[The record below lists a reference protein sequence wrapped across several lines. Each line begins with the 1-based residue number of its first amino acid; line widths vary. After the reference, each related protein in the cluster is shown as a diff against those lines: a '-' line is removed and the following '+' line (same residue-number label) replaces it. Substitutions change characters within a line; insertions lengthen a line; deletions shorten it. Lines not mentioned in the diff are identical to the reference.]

1 MSDGADHG
9 GRSGTAGAAA
19 VCRDCAAALP
29 PGTRRCPKCGGRRL
43 FRHPELHDL
52 PIGHI
57 DCDSF
62 YATVEKRDRP
72 ELAAKPVIVGG
83 DDHRGVVAACCYVA
97 RLSGVRSAMT
107 IREALDRCPD
117 AVIIRPD
124 MAKYKEVGHRA
135 RAIMEAFTPLVEPI
149 SIDEAYLDL
158 AGVEERLSISPA
170 QALVEIVRRFE
181 TELRITA
188 SIGLSYNKLLAKI
201 ASDLDKP
208 RGFSAIGRA
217 EAAAFLA
224 PRRVTILWGV
234 GPALERKLFADGIS
248 RVADLQDKDEHWLV
262 KRYGAMGRTLFRFAR
277 GDDPRRVEPE
287 SPSKSISSEETFDWD
302 VTSPPAL
309 AAELRPL
316 AQKVSRRM
324 EREGLVGRSV
334 VLKLKTKDFQQ
345 LTRSRRVEPT
355 RDADAILAAGLSL
368 LEKEADGRAF
378 RLIGIGCTDLLRP
391 DAAPEPELD
400 LFGP

>member
-1 MSDGADHG
+1 MSEDRDA
-9 GRSGTAGAAA
+9 GTAPLSG

-29 PGTRRCPKCGGRRL
+29 GGGVRCPKCGSRRL
-43 FRHPELHDL
+43 FLHAELHDL
-52 PIGHI
+52 AIGHI

-72 ELAAKPVIVGG
+72 DLASKPVIVGG

-117 AVIIRPD
+117 AVIIRPNI
-124 MAKYKEVGHRA
+124 AKYKEVGHRA

-158 AGVEERLSISPA
+158 TGVEERLSISPA

-181 TELRITA
+181 QELRITA

-208 RGFSAIGRA
+208 RGFSCIGRA
-217 EAAAFLA
+217 QAAGFLA
-224 PRRVTILWGV
+224 PKRVTILWGV

-248 RVADLQDKDEHWLV
+248 RVGDLQDKDEHWLV
-262 KRYGAMGRTLFRFAR
+262 KRYGAIGRTLHAFAR
-277 GDDPRRVEPE
+277 GEDRRRVVPE
-287 SPSKSISSEETFDWD
+287 SVSKSISSEETFDWD
-302 VTSPPAL
+302 VTTLSAL
-309 AAELRPL
+309 AQELRPL
-316 AQKVSRRM
+316 ADKVARRM

-345 LTRSRRVEPT
+345 LTRSRRIEPT
-355 RDADAILAAGLSL
+355 RSADAILAAGMAL

-378 RLIGIGCTDLLRP
+378 RLIGIGCTDLIRP
-391 DAAPEPELD
+391 DTTPEPELD
-400 LFGP
+400 LFGG

>member
-1 MSDGADHG
+1 M
-9 GRSGTAGAAA
+9 TAPQDSAQHS

-29 PGTRRCPKCGGRRL
+29 GAGSGEMTRCPKCGSRRL
-43 FRHPELHDL
+43 FRHAELHGL

-72 ELAAKPVIVGG
+72 ELASRPVIVGG

-97 RLSGVRSAMT
+97 RISGVRSAMT

-117 AVIIRPD
+117 ATIIRPNI
-124 MAKYKEVGHRA
+124 AKYKEVGYQA

-158 AGVEERLSISPA
+158 TGVEERLNISPA

-181 TELRITA
+181 RELRITA

-224 PRRVTILWGV
+224 PKRVTILWGV
-234 GPALERKLFADGIS
+234 GPALERKLFADGIT
-248 RVADLQDKDEHWLV
+248 RVGDLQDKDEHWLV
-262 KRYGAMGRTLFRFAR
+262 KRYGAMGRVLYNYAR
-277 GDDPRRVEPE
+277 GEDSRRVHPE

-302 VTSPPAL
+302 VTTLPAL
-309 AAELRPL
+309 AQELRPL
-316 AQKVSRRM
+316 ADKVSRRL
-324 EREGLVGRSV
+324 EREGLLGRSV

-355 RDADAILAAGLSL
+355 RSAEAILAAGVAL
-368 LEKEADGRAF
+368 LEREVDGRAF
-378 RLIGIGCTDLLRP
+378 RLIGIGCTDLTHPETAP
-391 DAAPEPELD
+391 DPELD
-400 LFGP
+400 LFG

>member
-1 MSDGADHG
+1 MTGSC
-9 GRSGTAGAAA
+9 
-19 VCRDCAAALP
+19 VCRDCAAAVR
-29 PGTRRCPKCGGRRL
+29 GDAQRCPKCDSRRL

-72 ELAAKPVIVGG
+72 ELASRPVIVGG

-97 RLSGVRSAMT
+97 RMSGVRSAMT

-117 AVIIRPD
+117 ATIIRPD
-124 MAKYKEVGHRA
+124 IAKYRQVGHQA

-158 AGVEERLSISPA
+158 TGVEERLSISPA

-181 TELRITA
+181 RELRITA
-188 SIGLSYNKLLAKI
+188 SIGLSHNKLLAKI

-208 RGFSAIGRA
+208 RGFSVLGRA
-217 EAAAFLA
+217 DAAAFLA

-234 GPALERKLFADGIS
+234 GPALERKLFTDGIT
-248 RVADLQDKDEHWLV
+248 RVGDLQDKDEHWLV
-262 KRYGAMGRTLFRFAR
+262 KRYGAMGRVLFNFAR
-277 GDDPRRVEPE
+277 GEDSRRVQPE
-287 SPSKSISSEETFDWD
+287 SVSKSISSEETFDWD
-302 VTSPPAL
+302 VTSLPAL
-309 AAELRPL
+309 AQELRPL
-316 AQKVSRRM
+316 AGKVARRM
-324 EREGLVGRSV
+324 EREGLLGRSV
-334 VLKLKTKDFQQ
+334 VLKLKTKEFQQ

-355 RDADAILAAGLSL
+355 RAADAILAAGLAL
-368 LEKEADGRAF
+368 LEREVDGRAF
-378 RLIGIGCTDLLRP
+378 RLIGIGCTDLTHPESAP
-391 DAAPEPELD
+391 DPELD
-400 LFGP
+400 LFGG

>member
-1 MSDGADHG
+1 MT
-9 GRSGTAGAAA
+9 TALHS
-19 VCRDCAAALP
+19 VCRDCAAAP
-29 PGTRRCPKCGGRRL
+29 SSAGSGEVTRCPKCGSRRL
-43 FRHPELHDL
+43 FRHAELHSL

-72 ELAAKPVIVGG
+72 ELASRPVIVGG

-97 RLSGVRSAMT
+97 RMSGVRSAMT

-117 AVIIRPD
+117 ATIIRPNI
-124 MAKYKEVGHRA
+124 AKYKEVGHQA

-158 AGVEERLSISPA
+158 TGVEDRLSISPA

-181 TELRITA
+181 RELRITA

-208 RGFSAIGRA
+208 RGFSALGRA

-224 PRRVTILWGV
+224 PKRVTILWGV
-234 GPALERKLFADGIS
+234 GPALERKLFADGIT
-248 RVADLQDKDEHWLV
+248 RVGDLQDKDEHWLV
-262 KRYGAMGRTLFRFAR
+262 KRYGAMGRVLYSYAR
-277 GDDPRRVEPE
+277 GEDSRRVHPE

-302 VTSPPAL
+302 VTTLPAL
-309 AAELRPL
+309 AQELRPL
-316 AQKVSRRM
+316 ADKVARRL
-324 EREGLVGRSV
+324 EREGLLGRSV

-355 RDADAILAAGLSL
+355 RSADAILAAGIAL
-368 LEKEADGRAF
+368 LEREVDGRAF
-378 RLIGIGCTDLLRP
+378 RLIGIGCTDLTHPETAP
-391 DAAPEPELD
+391 DPELD
-400 LFGP
+400 LFG

>member
-1 MSDGADHG
+1 MT
-9 GRSGTAGAAA
+9 TALHS

-29 PGTRRCPKCGGRRL
+29 GAGSGDVTRCPKCGSRRL
-43 FRHPELHDL
+43 FRHAELHSL

-72 ELAAKPVIVGG
+72 ELASRPVIVGG

-97 RLSGVRSAMT
+97 RISGVRSAMT

-117 AVIIRPD
+117 ATIIRPNI
-124 MAKYKEVGHRA
+124 AKYKEVGHRA
-135 RAIMEAFTPLVEPI
+135 REIMEAFTPLVEPI

-158 AGVEERLSISPA
+158 TGVEDRLSISPA

-181 TELRITA
+181 RELRITA

-208 RGFSAIGRA
+208 RGFSALGRA

-224 PRRVTILWGV
+224 PKRVTILWGV
-234 GPALERKLFADGIS
+234 GPALERKLFADGIT
-248 RVADLQDKDEHWLV
+248 RVGDLQDRDEHWLV
-262 KRYGAMGRTLFRFAR
+262 KRYGAMGRVLYSYAR
-277 GDDPRRVEPE
+277 GEDSRRVHPE

-302 VTSPPAL
+302 VTTLPAL
-309 AAELRPL
+309 AQELRPL
-316 AQKVSRRM
+316 ADKVARRL
-324 EREGLVGRSV
+324 EREGLLGRSV

-355 RDADAILAAGLSL
+355 RSAEAILAAGVAL
-368 LEKEADGRAF
+368 LEREVDGRAF
-378 RLIGIGCTDLLRP
+378 RLIGIGCTDLTHPETAP
-391 DAAPEPELD
+391 DPELD
-400 LFGP
+400 LFG

>member
-1 MSDGADHG
+1 MSAPC
-9 GRSGTAGAAA
+9 
-19 VCRDCAAALP
+19 VCRDCAAAFD
-29 PGTRRCPKCGGRRL
+29 GEAARCPKCDSRRL

-52 PIGHI
+52 TIGHI

-72 ELAAKPVIVGG
+72 ELASRPVIVGG

-97 RLSGVRSAMT
+97 RMSGVRSAMT

-117 AVIIRPD
+117 ATIIRPD
-124 MAKYKEVGHRA
+124 IAKYKEVGHRA

-158 AGVEERLSISPA
+158 TGVEERLSVSPA

-181 TELRITA
+181 SELRITA

-208 RGFSAIGRA
+208 RGFSVLGRA
-217 EAAAFLA
+217 DAAAFLA
-224 PRRVTILWGV
+224 SKRVTILWGV
-234 GPALERKLFADGIS
+234 GPALERKLFTDGVT
-248 RVADLQDKDEHWLV
+248 RVGDLQDKDEHWLV
-262 KRYGAMGRTLFRFAR
+262 KRYGAMGRVLFNFAR
-277 GDDPRRVEPE
+277 GEDSRRVQPE
-287 SPSKSISSEETFDWD
+287 SVSKSVSSEETFDWD
-302 VTSPPAL
+302 VTALPAL
-309 AAELRPL
+309 TQELRPL
-316 AQKVSRRM
+316 AAKVSRRL
-324 EREGLVGRSV
+324 EREGLLGRSV

-355 RDADAILAAGLSL
+355 SAADVIFAAGLSL
-368 LEKEADGRAF
+368 LEREVDGRAF
-378 RLIGIGCTDLLRP
+378 RLIGIGCTDLVHPATDP
-391 DAAPEPELD
+391 DPELD
-400 LFGP
+400 LFGH

>member
-1 MSDGADHG
+1 M
-9 GRSGTAGAAA
+9 TAPQDSAQHS

-29 PGTRRCPKCGGRRL
+29 GVGPGEMTRCPKCGSRRL
-43 FRHPELHDL
+43 FRHAELHGL

-72 ELAAKPVIVGG
+72 ELASRPVIVGG

-97 RLSGVRSAMT
+97 RISGVRSAMT

-117 AVIIRPD
+117 ATIIRPNI
-124 MAKYKEVGHRA
+124 AKYKEVGHQA

-158 AGVEERLSISPA
+158 AGVEDRLSISPA

-181 TELRITA
+181 RELRITA

-208 RGFSAIGRA
+208 RGFSVIGRA

-224 PRRVTILWGV
+224 PKRVTILWGV
-234 GPALERKLFADGIS
+234 GPALERKLFTDGIT
-248 RVADLQDKDEHWLV
+248 RVGDLQGKDEHWLV
-262 KRYGAMGRTLFRFAR
+262 KRYGAMGRVLYNYAR
-277 GDDPRRVEPE
+277 GEDPRRVHPE

-302 VTSPPAL
+302 VTTLPAL
-309 AAELRPL
+309 AQELRPL
-316 AQKVSRRM
+316 ADKVSRRL
-324 EREGLVGRSV
+324 EREKLLGRSV

-355 RDADAILAAGLSL
+355 RSADAILAAGMAL
-368 LEKEADGRAF
+368 LEREVDGRAF
-378 RLIGIGCTDLLRP
+378 RLIGIGCTDLTHPETAP
-391 DAAPEPELD
+391 DPELD
-400 LFGP
+400 LFG

>member
-1 MSDGADHG
+1 MSAPC
-9 GRSGTAGAAA
+9 
-19 VCRDCAAALP
+19 VCRDCAAAFD
-29 PGTRRCPKCGGRRL
+29 GQAARCPKCDSRRL

-52 PIGHI
+52 TIGHI

-72 ELAAKPVIVGG
+72 ELASRPVIVGG

-97 RLSGVRSAMT
+97 RMSGVRSAMT

-117 AVIIRPD
+117 ATIIRPD
-124 MAKYKEVGHRA
+124 IAKYKEVGHRA

-158 AGVEERLSISPA
+158 TGVEERLSVSPA

-181 TELRITA
+181 SELRITA

-208 RGFSAIGRA
+208 RGFSVLGRA
-217 EAAAFLA
+217 DAGAFLA
-224 PRRVTILWGV
+224 PKRVTILWGV
-234 GPALERKLFADGIS
+234 GPALERKLFTDGVT
-248 RVADLQDKDEHWLV
+248 RVGDLQDKDEHWLV
-262 KRYGAMGRTLFRFAR
+262 KRYGAMGRVLHNFAR
-277 GDDPRRVEPE
+277 GEDTRRVQPE
-287 SPSKSISSEETFDWD
+287 LVSKSVSSEETFDWD
-302 VTSPPAL
+302 VTALPAL
-309 AAELRPL
+309 TQELRPL
-316 AQKVSRRM
+316 AAKVARRL
-324 EREGLVGRSV
+324 EREGLLGRSV

-355 RDADAILAAGLSL
+355 SAADAIFAAGLAL
-368 LEKEADGRAF
+368 LEREVDGRAF
-378 RLIGIGCTDLLRP
+378 RLIGIGCTDLVHPATDP
-391 DAAPEPELD
+391 DPELD
-400 LFGP
+400 LFGH

>member
-1 MSDGADHG
+1 MNAPPHS
-9 GRSGTAGAAA
+9 
-19 VCRDCAAALP
+19 VCRDCAAAP
-29 PGTRRCPKCGGRRL
+29 PSAGSGEVTRCPKCGSRRL
-43 FRHPELHDL
+43 FRHAELHSL

-72 ELAAKPVIVGG
+72 ELASRPVIVGG

-97 RLSGVRSAMT
+97 RMSGVRSAMT

-117 AVIIRPD
+117 ATIIRPNI
-124 MAKYKEVGHRA
+124 AKYKEVGHQA

-158 AGVEERLSISPA
+158 TGVEDRLSISPA

-181 TELRITA
+181 RELRITA

-208 RGFSAIGRA
+208 RGFSALGRA

-224 PRRVTILWGV
+224 PKRVTILWGV
-234 GPALERKLFADGIS
+234 GPALERKLFADGIT
-248 RVADLQDKDEHWLV
+248 RVGDLQDKEEHWLV
-262 KRYGAMGRTLFRFAR
+262 KRYGAMGRVLYSYAR
-277 GDDPRRVEPE
+277 GEDSRRVHPE

-302 VTSPPAL
+302 VTTLPAL
-309 AAELRPL
+309 AQELRPL
-316 AQKVSRRM
+316 AGKVARRL
-324 EREGLVGRSV
+324 EREGLLGRSV

-355 RDADAILAAGLSL
+355 RSAEAILAAGIAL
-368 LEKEADGRAF
+368 LEREVDGRAF
-378 RLIGIGCTDLLRP
+378 RLIGIGCTDLTHPETAP
-391 DAAPEPELD
+391 DPELD
-400 LFGP
+400 LFG

>member
-1 MSDGADHG
+1 M
-9 GRSGTAGAAA
+9 TASC
-19 VCRDCAAALP
+19 VCRDCAAALR
-29 PGTRRCPKCGGRRL
+29 GDAARCPKCDSRRL
-43 FRHPELHDL
+43 FRHPELHAL

-72 ELAAKPVIVGG
+72 ELASRPVIVGG
-83 DDHRGVVAACCYVA
+83 EDHRGVVAACCYVA
-97 RLSGVRSAMT
+97 RMSGVRSAMT

-117 AVIIRPD
+117 ATIIRPD
-124 MAKYKEVGHRA
+124 HAKYREVGHQA
-135 RAIMEAFTPLVEPI
+135 RAIMAAFTPLVEPI

-158 AGVEERLSISPA
+158 TGVEERLSISPA

-181 TELRITA
+181 TDLRITA

-208 RGFSAIGRA
+208 RGFSVLGRG

-234 GPALERKLFADGIS
+234 GPALERRLFTDGIT
-248 RVADLQDKDEHWLV
+248 RVGDLQDKDEHWLV
-262 KRYGAMGRTLFRFAR
+262 KRYGAMGRVLFNFAR
-277 GDDPRRVEPE
+277 GEDQRRVQPE
-287 SPSKSISSEETFDWD
+287 SVSKSISSEETFDWD
-302 VTSPPAL
+302 MTTLPAL
-309 AAELRPL
+309 IEELRPL
-316 AQKVSRRM
+316 AAKVARRM
-324 EREGLVGRSV
+324 EREGLLGRSV

-355 RDADAILAAGLSL
+355 RSADAILAAGLAL
-368 LEKEADGRAF
+368 LEREVDGRAF
-378 RLIGIGCTDLLRP
+378 RLIGIGCTDLTDPESAP
-391 DAAPEPELD
+391 DPELD
-400 LFGP
+400 LFGG

>member
-1 MSDGADHG
+1 MTGAC
-9 GRSGTAGAAA
+9 
-19 VCRDCAAALP
+19 VCRDCAAAVSGDTP
-29 PGTRRCPKCGGRRL
+29 RCPKCDSRRL

-52 PIGHI
+52 TIGHI

-72 ELAAKPVIVGG
+72 ELASRPVIVGG

-97 RLSGVRSAMT
+97 RMSGVRSAMT

-117 AVIIRPD
+117 ATIIRPD
-124 MAKYKEVGHRA
+124 IAKYKEVGHRA
-135 RAIMEAFTPLVEPI
+135 RAVMEAFTPLVEPI

-158 AGVEERLSISPA
+158 SGVGERLSISPA

-181 TELRITA
+181 RELRITA

-208 RGFSAIGRA
+208 RGFSVLGRA
-217 EAAAFLA
+217 DAAGFLA

-234 GPALERKLFADGIS
+234 GPALERKLFTDGIT
-248 RVADLQDKDEHWLV
+248 RVGDLQDKAEHWLV
-262 KRYGAMGRTLFRFAR
+262 KRYGAMGRVLFNFAR
-277 GDDPRRVEPE
+277 GEDGRQVQPD
-287 SPSKSISSEETFDWD
+287 SPSKSVSSEETFDWD
-302 VTSPPAL
+302 MTTL
-309 AAELRPL
+309 AALSEELRPL
-316 AQKVSRRM
+316 AGKVARRM
-324 EREGLVGRSV
+324 ARDGLLGRSV

-355 RDADAILAAGLSL
+355 CSAEAILAAGLAL
-368 LEKEADGRAF
+368 LEREVDGRAF
-378 RLIGIGCTDLLRP
+378 RLIGIGCTDLTHPESAP
-391 DAAPEPELD
+391 DPELD
-400 LFGP
+400 LFGG

>member
-1 MSDGADHG
+1 MT
-9 GRSGTAGAAA
+9 TALHS

-29 PGTRRCPKCGGRRL
+29 GEVTRCPKCGSRRL
-43 FRHPELHDL
+43 FRHAELHSL

-72 ELAAKPVIVGG
+72 ELASRPVIVGG

-97 RLSGVRSAMT
+97 RMSGVRSAMT

-117 AVIIRPD
+117 ATIIRPNI
-124 MAKYKEVGHRA
+124 AKYKEVGHQA

-158 AGVEERLSISPA
+158 TGVEDRLSISPA

-181 TELRITA
+181 RELRITA

-208 RGFSAIGRA
+208 RGFSALGRM

-224 PRRVTILWGV
+224 PKRVTILWGV
-234 GPALERKLFADGIS
+234 GPALERKLFADGIT
-248 RVADLQDKDEHWLV
+248 RVGDLQDKDEHWLV
-262 KRYGAMGRTLFRFAR
+262 KRYGAMGRVLHSYAR
-277 GDDPRRVEPE
+277 GEDSRRVHPE

-302 VTSPPAL
+302 MTTLPAL
-309 AAELRPL
+309 AQELRPL
-316 AQKVSRRM
+316 ADKVARRL
-324 EREGLVGRSV
+324 EREGLLGRSV

-355 RDADAILAAGLSL
+355 RSAEAILAAGLAL
-368 LEKEADGRAF
+368 LEREVDGRAF
-378 RLIGIGCTDLLRP
+378 RLIGIGCTDLTHPETAP
-391 DAAPEPELD
+391 DPELD
-400 LFGP
+400 LFG